1 MSALKERRSKK
12 IKDFV
17 LVGDEEEN
25 TEAEVAEEK
34 ENEEIDDFKS
44 LEDAP
49 DIESISPSRKAVWQ
63 ADWLCCSSAS

>member
-25 TEAEVAEEK
+25 TEAEVAEE
-34 ENEEIDDFKS
+34 
-44 LEDAP
+44 
-49 DIESISPSRKAVWQ
+49 RK
-63 ADWLCCSSAS
+63 

>member
-1 MSALKERRSKK
+1 M
-12 IKDFV
+12 
-17 LVGDEEEN
+17 GDEEEN